1 MIDTKLQLRT
11 AEVTHCDF
19 SIDFQCKFA
28 IYIFSFIKP
37 LFSLTNHQFEMFAL
51 KRIATPLRSFA
62 MTQQMLMSRVAGT
75 VKFFDSVKGFGFIAP
90 AYASADVFVHQS
102 NIKSNGFRSLG
113 EGEKVEFKVE
123 TSEDT
128 GKRYAVE
135 VTGPGGAEPKGW
147 ATLLVSKTVVGFTST
162 CAA

>member
-1 MIDTKLQLRT
+1 
-11 AEVTHCDF
+11 
-19 SIDFQCKFA
+19 
-28 IYIFSFIKP
+28 
-37 LFSLTNHQFEMFAL
+37 MFAL

-90 AYASADVFVHQS
+90 ADASADVFVHQS

-135 VTGPGGAEPKGW
+135 VTGPGGAEPKG
-147 ATLLVSKTVVGFTST
+147 APRRSPGGGGERRGGGGGGFDGERRPRRNSGDRM
-162 CAA
+162 